1 MKMTMD
7 INKIRKDFPIL
18 EQKIYGKPLV
28 YLDNAATTQKPV
40 QVMRAM
46 DEAMEQYNAN
56 IHRGAHFL
64 SEKCTTVHEETR
76 MYVAD
81 SINAKSSNEIVF
93 TRGTTESVNLVANTF
108 GQEFIE
114 EGDEILVTKMEH
126 HSNFVPWQM
135 VCKQKN
141 ASFKVVDIEDDGSL
155 SLEKLKNAITKKT
168 KLIAVTMVSNVLG
181 TINPVKE
188 IVNLAHQHNIPV
200 FVDAAQAVQHMKID
214 VQELDCD
221 FLAFSGHKLYGP
233 TGAGVLYGK
242 EKWLE
247 KLPPYQ
253 GGGEMIERVT
263 IEETTYNELPFKFEA
278 GTPNY
283 IGNIGLGAAMLYLE
297 NIGIDKIADHENEV
311 YQYAIDQ
318 LSSIDGIRFIGE
330 AEQKI
335 SVISFLIDGIHPY
348 DLGTLIDKKGIAVRT
363 GNHCAEPL
371 MKRFDVTG
379 TIRASIGLYNTK
391 GDIDEFMA
399 GMKKAVKIL
408 KAS

>member
-1 MKMTMD
+1 MD

-76 MYVAD
+76 KYVAD